1 MEPNPCQFAV
11 SEWGLVAENQAK
23 RAVPKRTAPWI
34 LGKAEALGRDA
45 ERLRG
50 AGLGRLCFCEPVK
63 VPR

>member
-23 RAVPKRTAPWI
+23 RAVPARTALWI
-34 LGKAEALGRDA
+34 LGRSEALGRDA

-50 AGLGRLCFCEPVK
+50 AGLRGLCVCKLVK